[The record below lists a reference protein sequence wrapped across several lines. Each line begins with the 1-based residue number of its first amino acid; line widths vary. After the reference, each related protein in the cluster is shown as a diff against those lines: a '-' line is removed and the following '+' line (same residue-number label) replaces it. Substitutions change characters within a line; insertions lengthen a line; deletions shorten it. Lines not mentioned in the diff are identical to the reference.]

1 MHVDQA
7 GRHYTTMGGERRSY
21 PTYLLRRSYRDE
33 QGRPR
38 KETLANLTGL
48 PPESIEALRATLK
61 GRTLVD
67 AEAEFEAERSV
78 PHGDAAAAHVMAAR
92 LGLRDL
98 LGPACAERDIAY
110 ALVVSRAVRP
120 APKLATARWWA
131 GGDTTLGADLGVAA
145 ASTDEVYAAM
155 DWLTARQRQIEAKLA
170 ARHLAAGGIAMFD
183 LSSSWVEGSCCELA
197 AFGHSRDGKRGRR
210 QIEYGLLTDP
220 VGRPVAVEVLAG
232 NTADPESF
240 KTAVTRIR
248 GDFGI
253 ERLIMVGDRGMITGT
268 RIEDLRKLPG
278 MGWVT
283 ALKAPAIAKL
293 AADDGPLQ
301 MSLFDVHNFAEI
313 THPDYPGERLVCCHN
328 PVLQADRAR
337 TRAELLADT
346 EAELA
351 KIKASVSPGQ
361 LKDPDKIGIRVG
373 KVINT
378 RKVAKHFILDIGP
391 GRLAWRRDEEKIA
404 AEAALDGIYVIRTSV
419 PAGILDAAGA
429 VAAYKN
435 LKHVERD
442 FRITKADDLD
452 LRPIHRPAHP
462 PGQRPRRPRPAVRPG
477 QSQRRSEAQRRWP
490 ARLPLPRPARPPGHP
505 RPADHHLRR
514 AADPEAHHPHARPA
528 PRLRTTRHHSAAGHH
543 VASNSLA
550 TRQPG
555 TPTPQISTPLPTI
568 KINQVRPRAA
578 GERDCYG
585 SRVVRDHPD
594 VRPGVRRSLQPSRVV
609 RRRGLPRHLMA

>member
-7 GRHYTTMGGERRSY
+7 GRHYTTAEGERRSY

-67 AEAEFEAERSV
+67 AEGAFEVTRSV
-78 PHGDAAAAHVMAAR
+78 PHGDVAAAHVMASK
-92 LGLRDL
+92 LGLAQL
-98 LGPACAERDIAY
+98 LGPACRERSIAY

-120 APKLATARWWA
+120 RPKLATARWWA
-131 GGDTTLGADLGVAA
+131 GGDTTLAADLGVAD
-145 ASTDEVYAAM
+145 ASTDEIYAAM
-155 DWLTARQRQIEAKLA
+155 DWLTARQRQVEKHLA
-170 ARHLAAGGIAMFD
+170 ARHLAEGGMAMFD

-210 QIEYGLLTDP
+210 QVEYGLLTDP
-220 VGRPVAVEVLAG
+220 AGRPVAVEVFAG
-232 NTADPESF
+232 NTSDPESF
-240 KTAVTRIR
+240 KTAVTRVR

-268 RIEDLRKLPG
+268 RIDDLRKLDG
-278 MGWVT
+278 MDWVT
-283 ALKAPAIAKL
+283 ALKAPAIKKL
-293 AADDGPLQ
+293 AEDGGALQ
-301 MSLFDVHNFAEI
+301 MSLSGTQHFAEI
-313 THPDYPGERLVCCHN
+313 THPDYPGERLICCHN
-328 PVLQADRAR
+328 PVLAADRAR

-351 KIKASVSPGQ
+351 KIKASAGAGR

-373 KVINT
+373 KVINK

-391 GRLAWRRDEEKIA
+391 ARLAWRRDEGKIA

-419 PAGILDAAGA
+419 PASVLGTAGA
-429 VAAYKN
+429 VTAYKD

-452 LRPIHRPAHP
+452 LRPIHHYLADRVRGHVLICMLACYLTWHLRAALAELTFTDQHIPA
-462 PGQRPRRPRPAVRPG
+462 PADPVAP
-477 QSQRRSEAQRRWP
+477 AQRSP
-490 ARLPLPRPARPPGHP
+490 QARAKDAAKHNGDGLPVYRYRDLI
-505 RPADHHLRR
+505 
-514 AADPEAHHPHARPA
+514 AH
-528 PRLRTTRHHSAAGHH
+528 
-543 VASNSLA
+543 LA
-550 TRQPG
+550 TLGRQAITFAGQPIQKLT
-555 TPTPQISTPLPTI
+555 TPTPVQRRAFELLGATVPLTI
-568 KINQVRPRAA
+568 T
-578 GERDCYG
+578 
-585 SRVVRDHPD
+585 
-594 VRPGVRRSLQPSRVV
+594 
-609 RRRGLPRHLMA
+609 